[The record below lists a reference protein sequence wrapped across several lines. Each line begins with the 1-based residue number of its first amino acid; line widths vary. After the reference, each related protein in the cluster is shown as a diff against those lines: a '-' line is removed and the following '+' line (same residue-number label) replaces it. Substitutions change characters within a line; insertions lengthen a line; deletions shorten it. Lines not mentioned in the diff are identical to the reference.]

1 MCYKLQLLRGSKLL
15 QQLFWQFFFNL
26 SDVTAGNGFA
36 AEKFFTL
43 TFFAQRKS
51 CLWKSGGKGFQ
62 NKSEARDSKSVF
74 ARRLTP
80 AYCLHPRQNPSRTP
94 VYGIQGQAGGQA
106 SPKWFDKDIR
116 LSSVEALTI
125 LSNVE
130 GQILIT
136 KARNSKRR
144 PKTRLRRWLR

>member
-1 MCYKLQLLRGSKLL
+1 MIPRASVHRKPHNVKRFNLTGRKRFDFSHRRQNKCYKCYKLQLLRGSKLL
-15 QQLFWQFFFNL
+15 QQDFWQFFFNL

-74 ARRLTP
+74 A
-80 AYCLHPRQNPSRTP
+80 
-94 VYGIQGQAGGQA
+94 AGYPA
-106 SPKWFDKDIR
+106 SPKNYAE
-116 LSSVEALTI
+116 VNA
-125 LSNVE
+125 
-130 GQILIT
+130 
-136 KARNSKRR
+136 KASGGWEKE
-144 PKTRLRRWLR
+144 